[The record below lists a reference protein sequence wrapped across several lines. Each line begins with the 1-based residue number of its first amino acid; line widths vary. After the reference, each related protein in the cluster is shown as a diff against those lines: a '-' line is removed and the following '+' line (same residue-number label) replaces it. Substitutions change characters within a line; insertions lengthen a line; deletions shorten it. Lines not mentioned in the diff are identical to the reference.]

1 LEENVKLFHW
11 TVILLFSSYAVGQVS
26 PTNNTMPV
34 QPKAETGTGPAQVA
48 RQKTHGAQVPAQAP
62 VITVPGVCNSSATPA
77 SDCKTVFT
85 RAQFE
90 ELVSALPASRAGGIP
105 AEMRGIL
112 ALQYG
117 QMMVL
122 AQEAEKQGLDK
133 DSDVQSLLR
142 FGRTQV
148 LAQRWLRSMQE
159 KARPSAQEI
168 QQYYE
173 ENTDKY
179 QGISVQRVLIP
190 FGHAADKSEAEKKKL
205 KTLAGETR
213 QRLVAGADPAK
224 VEHEIYQKLGF
235 KKPPE
240 TALVLRLSTLPL
252 DRQSLAKLKAGEVSE
267 VFSDTVGWLIFKSGG
282 EKPLPL
288 GEVRG
293 EIESTLQQQKI
304 KAATEAL
311 LSDRKPVLNETYFG
325 PVTKTR
331 SPHE

>member
-1 LEENVKLFHW
+1 MKLFHW
-11 TVILLFSSYAVGQVS
+11 TVILLFCSYAVGQVS
-26 PTNNTMPV
+26 PENNTMPV
-34 QPKAETGTGPAQVA
+34 QPKAATGTDPAKVA
-48 RQKTHGAQVPAQAP
+48 RQKMHGAQVPAHAP
-62 VITVPGVCNSSATPA
+62 VITVRGVCNSSTTPA

-90 ELVSALPASRAGGIP
+90 ELVNALPASRAGGIP
-105 AEMRGIL
+105 WEMRGLL

-117 QMMVL
+117 EMMVL

-133 DSDVQSLLR
+133 DSEVQALLR

-148 LAQRWLRSMQE
+148 LAQRWLRSIQE

-168 QQYYE
+168 QQYYG
-173 ENTDKY
+173 ENTGKY
-179 QGISVQRVLIP
+179 QGITVQRVLIP
-190 FGHAADKSEAEKKKL
+190 FGHAADKSEAEKQKL
-205 KTLAGETR
+205 KTLAEETR
-213 QRLVAGADPAK
+213 QRLVGGADPAK
-224 VEHEIYQKLGF
+224 LEQEIYQKLGF
-235 KKPPE
+235 KQPPK
-240 TALVLRLSTLPL
+240 TALVLRPSTLLP

-267 VFSDTVGWLIFKSGG
+267 VFLDTAGWLIFKSEG

-288 GEVRG
+288 DEVRG

-311 LSDRKPVLNETYFG
+311 LSDHKPVLNETYFG